1 MNEAKERAQSIVH
14 MLENPQA
21 AEDVAGRAARK
32 TAETAKVTR
41 DITTKAANQV
51 CSFLR
56 RLAIRTH
63 QTHAA
68 QPCTTLRISLEML

>member
-1 MNEAKERAQSIVH
+1 MLKYACLAFAAAKFVNEAKERAQSIVH

-51 CSFLR
+51 CFPFSAGL
-56 RLAIRTH
+56 
-63 QTHAA
+63 
-68 QPCTTLRISLEML
+68 P